1 MIPRIVHQVWHPVA
15 GTPMPPEWVRFAA
28 SWRQH
33 HPGFQYRLWEPQQSL
48 AFVAQHHPGFLPAY
62 QAISHPMQRA
72 EALHILLL
80 HHFGGLCAGLDV
92 ECLRNVEP
100 LLAGSRLV
108 LAAAPGQQVPGQPP
122 AVSTAFIA
130 SEPGHPFW
138 EGAMAELRCG
148 GDAAAPLLSRCL
160 AQWASRL
167 QANQHQAD
175 HPQTRHPQGNQRQ
188 ADHPQANHQHADN
201 PRDRT
206 PWHGS
211 AGITVHPPQTFPA
224 SEPAGSGLGAHGI
237 EAWARATA
245 PAYAV
250 RHGTGNGYPT
260 GAAAPPALRPY
271 HAGMPLRLKHPAL
284 ARVRPGQL
292 FTQGPMVSCIMVSR
306 GSSHPARWSIQC
318 FRNQSYT
325 QRELLVATAHAGG
338 DLQQHIA
345 ELQDPRIRFVG
356 VLPPGTPSGNLCNAA
371 VDQAAGTHLCLWHED
386 DLSGADRLAAGM
398 TALLTTG
405 TTAAFLERTGLWR
418 PAQGQLQVSARPAL
432 LRTLLARR
440 DALPGLLGTGTGAAD
455 EAQAADAWV
464 AAHPVA
470 LVDDPNL
477 YLQVA
482 WRTDDDENRGPSGT
496 HACGNDAPAREW
508 QHPAAQP
515 SLSAEGPACEPL
527 LSVLDKHYP
536 VAEYLQWLRQH
547 DPGRFAAAPAGA
559 SSPAAASPVS
569 ASPAAS
575 PAQSSPA
582 LAPEVPAP
590 PRTVMMAWELGGG
603 LGHMVPLSQVARP
616 LLEAG
621 HTVHMVLA
629 DLSGVPAALGTLAD
643 HPRLQLWQAPHWPSP
658 LFGSA
663 DPASYAELLFRA
675 GYLDAQR
682 LAGLVQGWA
691 TLLDQLNPDLL
702 LVDHAPTALLA
713 ARGRP
718 LRRAQF
724 GTGFFIPLMEAP
736 IPSYREWEPVPR
748 ARVERSESLVL
759 QTCNALLFQRGQPL
773 LDHLH
778 QLFECDETFLIT
790 VPELDHFERRGRA
803 AQQPYWGSLASA
815 SHGQAPQ
822 WPDGSGPALFVY
834 LKSDY
839 RALGEVLKALREIRA
854 AGGAQPGPGGAMKP
868 GPWRVLAY
876 IPGLNAATVA
886 AASGPGLRIMVDP
899 LDMQAVCRDC
909 DAVLCQSGSG
919 TVATALHAGKPVLML
934 PMHMEQLLFARRVQA
949 LGAGL
954 YLTEDRIAQLPALL
968 QRLAAQ
974 PGFGDAARAFAR
986 RHARPAG
993 NRVAQAIAARCE
1005 QLMHGTHTPPATP
1018 GTQAPVAA
1026 APAAALVPA
1035 AP

>member
-1 MIPRIVHQVWHPVA
+1 MIPRLIHQVWHPRA
-15 GTPMPPEWVRFAA
+15 AEPMPPEWVRFAA

-33 HPGFQYRLWEPQQSL
+33 HPGFRYRLWQPQESL
-48 AFVAQHHPGFLPAY
+48 AFVAQHHPAFLPTY
-62 QAISHPMQRA
+62 QAFRHSMQRV
-72 EALHILLL
+72 EALRILLL
-80 HHFGGLCAGLDV
+80 HHWGGLCAGLDV

-100 LLAGSRLV
+100 LLAGRRLV
-108 LAAAPGQQVPGQPP
+108 LAAEPPQPQADGGQQPIT
-122 AVSTAFIA
+122 TAFIA

-138 EGAMAELRCG
+138 ATVLADLQRG
-148 GDAAAPLLSRCL
+148 GDAAPRLLTRCHAL
-160 AQWASRL
+160 WAGR
-167 QANQHQAD
+167 QPRG
-175 HPQTRHPQGNQRQ
+175 HPRHDDPGVTVLPP
-188 ADHPQANHQHADN
+188 DTLHP
-201 PRDRT
+201 
-206 PWHGS
+206 
-211 AGITVHPPQTFPA
+211 V
-224 SEPAGSGLGAHGI
+224 SEPAYRDPCAPGM
-237 EAWARATA
+237 ETWARATA
-245 PAYAV
+245 LAYAV
-250 RHGTGNGYPT
+250 RHRADGPSPSG
-260 GAAAPPALRPY
+260 GALLPPALRPC

-292 FTQGPMVSCIMVSR
+292 FSQGPLASCIMVSR
-306 GSSHPARWSIQC
+306 GWSHPARWSIQC

-325 QRELLVATAHAGG
+325 QRELLVVTTHAGG

-345 ELQDPRIRFVG
+345 GLEDPRIRFMG
-356 VLPPGTPSGNLCNAA
+356 VLPAGTPPGELLNTA
-371 VDQAAGTHLCLWHED
+371 VDHATGPYLCLWSED
-386 DLSGADRLAAGM
+386 DLHGADRLAACM

-405 TTAAFLERTGLWR
+405 TGAALLERTGLWR
-418 PAQGQLQVSARPAL
+418 PAQGQLWVAAPRAGP
-432 LRTLLARR
+432 RTLLARR
-440 DALPGLLGTGTGAAD
+440 DALPRFQGTDTAD
-455 EAQAADAWV
+455 EAQAVDALL
-464 AAHPVA
+464 AGHPVA
-470 LVDDPNL
+470 LIDDPNL

-482 WRTDDDENRGPSGT
+482 WRTGAQGGNAPGGTTARGHDEPGPGWQY
-496 HACGNDAPAREW
+496 PAD
-508 QHPAAQP
+508 PATP
-515 SLSAEGPACEPL
+515 SAEGPACEAL

-536 VAEYLQWLRQH
+536 VADYLQWLCGH
-547 DPGRFAAAPAGA
+547 DPGTFAAASARPALPHQRDTPP
-559 SSPAAASPVS
+559 SPLPSPADAGERACAV
-569 ASPAAS
+569 AG
-575 PAQSSPA
+575 
-582 LAPEVPAP
+582 P

-621 HTVHMVLA
+621 HTVHMVLT
-629 DLSGVPAALGTLAD
+629 DLSGVPAALGALAD
-643 HPRLQLWQAPHWPSP
+643 HPRLHLWQAPYWPSP

-724 GTGFFIPLMEAP
+724 GTGFFIPLMETP

-748 ARVERSESLVL
+748 ARVERSEALVL
-759 QTCNALLFQRGQPL
+759 QTCNAILFQRGQPL

-778 QLFECDETFLIT
+778 QLFDCDETFLVT
-790 VPELDHFERRGRA
+790 VPELDHFERRSRGLR
-803 AQQPYWGSLASA
+803 QPGLPSPYWGSLASA
-815 SHGQAPQ
+815 SHGQPPQ
-822 WPDGSGPALFVY
+822 WPAGTGPALFVY

-839 RALGEVLKALREIRA
+839 RALGSVLTALKETLG
-854 AGGAQPGPGGAMKP
+854 AGWAQPGPGGTMKA

-876 IPGLNAATVA
+876 VPGLNAATVA
-886 AASGPGLRIMVDP
+886 AASGPGLHIVVDP
-899 LDMQAVCRDC
+899 VDMQAVCGSC

-919 TVATALHAGKPVLML
+919 TVATALHAGRPVLML

-968 QRLAAQ
+968 QRLATQ

-986 RHARPAG
+986 RHAQPGG
-993 NRVAQAIAARCE
+993 NRVAQAIAARCV
-1005 QLMHGTHTPPATP
+1005 QLMGGTRTPPDTP
-1018 GTQAPVAA
+1018 GVQAAATAPAPVR
-1026 APAAALVPA
+1026 VPA

>member
-1 MIPRIVHQVWHPVA
+1 MIPRLIHQVWHPQA
-15 GTPMPPEWVRFAA
+15 NEAMPPEWARFAA

-33 HPGFQYRLWEPQQSL
+33 HPGFRYRLWAPQQSL
-48 AFVAQHHPGFLPAY
+48 AFMAQHHPAFLPAY
-62 QAISHPMQRA
+62 QAFTQPMQRVQ
-72 EALHILLL
+72 ALRVLLL
-80 HHFGGLCAGLDV
+80 HHWGGLCAGLDV
-92 ECLRNVEP
+92 ECLRNVQP

-108 LAAAPGQQVPGQPP
+108 LAAEPRGPGLSPDGRVP
-122 AVSTAFIA
+122 AISTAFIA

-138 EGAMAELRCG
+138 AVVLAELLRS
-148 GDAAAPLLSRCL
+148 GDAASALLTRCH
-160 AQWASRL
+160 AQWAG
-167 QANQHQAD
+167 QQHA
-175 HPQTRHPQGNQRQ
+175 GK
-188 ADHPQANHQHADN
+188 PQAGQAGH
-201 PRDRT
+201 P
-206 PWHGS
+206 S
-211 AGITVHPPQTFPA
+211 AGITVLPPETLHPV
-224 SEPAGSGLGAHGI
+224 SEAAYRDPCAHGI
-237 EAWARATA
+237 ETWARATA

-250 RHGTGNGYPT
+250 RHWAPSAQPAGGAHPPAPSPDTSPT
-260 GAAAPPALRPY
+260 QPHARPYAHPPALRPY

-292 FTQGPMVSCIMVSR
+292 FCQGPLVSCIMVSR

-325 QRELLVATAHAGG
+325 QRELLVVTTHAGG

-345 ELQDPRIRFVG
+345 GLEDPRIRFVG
-356 VLPPGTPSGNLCNAA
+356 VLPAGTPPGELLNTA
-371 VDQAAGTHLCLWHED
+371 VDHATGAYVCLWSED
-386 DLSGADRLAAGM
+386 DLSGADRLAACM

-405 TTAAFLERTGLWR
+405 TAAALLERVGLWR
-418 PAQGQLQVSARPAL
+418 PAQRQLWVAAPHAGPH
-432 LRTLLARR
+432 TLVARR
-440 DALPGLLGTGTGAAD
+440 DALPRFLSTDTTDA
-455 EAQAADAWV
+455 AQAVDALV
-464 AAHPVA
+464 AGHPVA
-470 LVDDPNL
+470 LIADPNL

-482 WRTDDDENRGPSGT
+482 WRAGAEGGNTPDADGRGHDEPGLG
-496 HACGNDAPAREW
+496 W
-508 QHPAAQP
+508 QHPDEHAM
-515 SLSAEGPACEPL
+515 LSAEGPACEPL

-536 VAEYLQWLRQH
+536 VAEYLQWLREQ
-547 DPGRFAAAPAGA
+547 DPQAFPLARQRDIPP
-559 SSPAAASPVS
+559 SPLPSPADAGEG
-569 ASPAAS
+569 
-575 PAQSSPA
+575 AQHQTLETSG
-582 LAPEVPAP
+582 P

-621 HTVHMVLA
+621 HTVHMVLT
-629 DLSGVPAALGTLAD
+629 DLSGVPAALGALAD
-643 HPRLQLWQAPHWPSP
+643 HPRLQLWQAPYWPSP

-748 ARVERSESLVL
+748 ARVERSEALVR
-759 QTCNALLFQRGQPL
+759 QTCNTILFQRGQPL

-790 VPELDHFERRGRA
+790 VPELDHFERRSRSARPPGMPP
-803 AQQPYWGSLASA
+803 PYWGSLASA

-822 WPDGSGPALFVY
+822 WPAGTGPALFVY

-839 RALGEVLKALREIRA
+839 RALGSVLQALKSLASQQA
-854 AGGAQPGPGGAMKP
+854 A
-868 GPWRVLAY
+868 PWRVLAY
-876 IPGLNAATVA
+876 VPGLTAATVA
-886 AASGPGLRIMVDP
+886 AASAPGLHIVVDP
-899 LDMQAVCRDC
+899 VDMQAVCSSC

-919 TVATALHAGKPVLML
+919 TVATALHAGRPVLML

-954 YLTEDRIAQLPALL
+954 YLTEDRIAQLPAQL
-968 QRLAAQ
+968 QRLATQ

-986 RHARPAG
+986 RHAQPG
-993 NRVAQAIAARCE
+993 GTRVAQAIAARCV
-1005 QLMHGTHTPPATP
+1005 QLMNGARTCPHEP
-1018 GTQAPVAA
+1018 GTAATAATA
-1026 APAAALVPA
+1026 APAPALVPA

>member
-1 MIPRIVHQVWHPVA
+1 MIPRLIHQVWHPRA
-15 GTPMPPEWVRFAA
+15 AEPMPPEWVRFAA
-28 SWRQH
+28 SWQQH
-33 HPGFQYRLWEPQQSL
+33 HPGFRYRLWQPQESL
-48 AFVAQHHPGFLPAY
+48 AFVAQHHPAFLPIY
-62 QAISHPMQRA
+62 QALQHPMQRA
-72 EALHILLL
+72 EALHLLLL
-80 HHFGGLCAGLDV
+80 HHWGGLCVGLDV

-108 LAAAPGQQVPGQPP
+108 LAAEPQAPGQHAEGGQQ
-122 AVSTAFIA
+122 AISTAFIA

-138 EGAMAELRCG
+138 SAALADLQRGATAGPALLTRCH
-148 GDAAAPLLSRCL
+148 
-160 AQWASRL
+160 AQWAE
-167 QANQHQAD
+167 Q
-175 HPQTRHPQGNQRQ
+175 
-188 ADHPQANHQHADN
+188 QHA
-201 PRDRT
+201 
-206 PWHGS
+206 S
-211 AGITVHPPQTFPA
+211 ITVLAPETLHPV
-224 SEPAGSGLGAHGI
+224 SEPAYRDPCAPGI
-237 EAWARATA
+237 ETWARATA

-250 RHGTGNGYPT
+250 HHRAHGAQPAGT
-260 GAAAPPALRPY
+260 AHPPAQRPY

-292 FTQGPMVSCIMVSR
+292 FCQGPLASCIMVSR

-325 QRELLVATAHAGG
+325 QRELLVVTTQAGG

-345 ELQDPRIRFVG
+345 GLEDPRIRFVG
-356 VLPPGTPSGNLCNAA
+356 VLPAGTPPGDLLNTA
-371 VDQAAGTHLCLWHED
+371 VGHATGAYVCLWSED
-386 DLSGADRLAAGM
+386 DLSGADRLAACM
-398 TALLTTG
+398 TALLTTSAS
-405 TTAAFLERTGLWR
+405 AALLQRVGLWQ
-418 PAQGQLQVSARPAL
+418 PAREQLGVATPPAGP
-432 LRTLLARR
+432 RTLVARR
-440 DALPGLLGTGTGAAD
+440 DALPRFLGTDTVG
-455 EAQAADAWV
+455 EAQALDTLV

-470 LVDDPNL
+470 LIDDPNL

-482 WRTDDDENRGPSGT
+482 WRAGAQGSNTPGTD
-496 HACGNDAPAREW
+496 ACGGDAPARDLLHLAE
-508 QHPAAQP
+508 PAT
-515 SLSAEGPACEPL
+515 LSAEGPACEPL
-527 LSVLDKHYP
+527 LSVLDRHYP
-536 VAEYLQWLRQH
+536 VVEYLQWLREH
-547 DPGRFAAAPAGA
+547 DPGTFAAASARPPVAHQRKAPPSPRPSRADAGEEA
-559 SSPAAASPVS
+559 CATAG
-569 ASPAAS
+569 
-575 PAQSSPA
+575 
-582 LAPEVPAP
+582 P

-621 HTVHMVLA
+621 HTVHMVLT
-629 DLSGVPAALGTLAD
+629 DLSGVPAALGALAD
-643 HPRLQLWQAPHWPSP
+643 HPRLHLWQAPYWPSP

-724 GTGFFIPLMEAP
+724 GTGFFIPLMETP

-748 ARVERSESLVL
+748 ARVERSEALVL
-759 QTCNALLFQRGQPL
+759 QTCNAILFQRGQPL

-778 QLFECDETFLIT
+778 QLFDCDETFLVT
-790 VPELDHFERRGRA
+790 VPELDHFERRSRA
-803 AQQPYWGSLASA
+803 ARQPGLPSPYWGSLASA
-815 SHGQAPQ
+815 SHGQPPQ
-822 WPDGSGPALFVY
+822 WPAGTGPALFVY

-839 RALGEVLKALREIRA
+839 RALGSVLTALKETLG
-854 AGGAQPGPGGAMKP
+854 AGWAQPGPGGTMKA

-876 IPGLNAATVA
+876 VPGLNAATVA
-886 AASGPGLRIMVDP
+886 AASGPGLHIVVDP
-899 LDMQAVCRDC
+899 VDMQAVCGSC

-919 TVATALHAGKPVLML
+919 TVATALHAGRPVLML

-968 QRLAAQ
+968 QRLATQ

-986 RHARPAG
+986 RHAQPGG
-993 NRVAQAIAARCE
+993 NRVAQAIAARCV
-1005 QLMHGTHTPPATP
+1005 QLMGGTRTPPDTP
-1018 GTQAPVAA
+1018 GVQAA
-1026 APAAALVPA
+1026 ATAPALVRVPA